1 MPTHIVSSETDVI
14 EAVHTAREW
23 QSPLEIVAGGTKRN
37 YGRAVVTMGTVLD
50 ASGLT
55 GIIAYE
61 PEELILTAA
70 PGTPVAEIEAALAAK
85 GQRLGFDPGDWRG
98 LLDPLHGGIGTLGG
112 AISADASGPA
122 RVRYGAARDHL
133 LGLRGVN
140 GFGEAFKAGG
150 KVVKNVTGFD
160 LPKLVCG
167 AMGTLCVLT
176 EVTLR
181 VFPKPSLSSTLA
193 VRGLS
198 PEDGFAVLRRVWSS
212 PLEATGL
219 VFSNDT
225 ALMRLEGEKEPLAEK
240 CAMLRGLLGEHSL
253 VEIPDG
259 GIAFKA
265 VGDGG
270 IFDDTPFDV
279 WRVFLPPANAA
290 AAAAELDSPLWL
302 GDWAGGLLWVAALPG
317 SDGVRAVAHKHGG
330 HAILTR
336 AEEETRERLDV
347 YEPQDP
353 VRAELTRAVKAAF
366 DPLHLF
372 NPGRMWDGV

>member
-1 MPTHIVSSETDVI
+1 MPTHIASSETDVI

-37 YGRAVVTMGTVLD
+37 YGRSVVTMGTVLD
-50 ASGLT
+50 VSGLR

-70 PGTPVAEIEAALAAK
+70 PGTPVAEIEAVLAEK
-85 GQRLGFDPGDWRG
+85 GQRLGFDPPDWRG
-98 LLDPLHGGIGTLGG
+98 LLDPEHDGFGTIGG

-133 LGLRGVN
+133 LGIRGVN
-140 GFGEAFKAGG
+140 GFGEAFRAGG

-160 LPKLVCG
+160 IPKLACG

-181 VFPKPSLSSTLA
+181 VFPKPPLSATLA

-198 PEDGFAVLRRVWSS
+198 PEDGFALLRRVWSS

-219 VFSNDT
+219 VFSKDT

-240 CAMLRGLLGEHSL
+240 CAMLRTLLGEHAIG
-253 VEIPDG
+253 EIPEGDV
-259 GIAFKA
+259 AFKA

-270 IFDDTPFDV
+270 IFDDMPLDV
-279 WRVFLPPANAA
+279 WRVFLPPASAA

-317 SDGVRAVAHKHGG
+317 SDTVRAAAHKHGG

-336 AEEETRERLDV
+336 AQEETRERLDV
-347 YEPQDP
+347 FEPQDA
-353 VRAELTRAVKAAF
+353 VRAAVTGAVKAAF

>member
-1 MPTHIVSSETDVI
+1 MPTHTATSETDVV
-14 EAVHTAREW
+14 EAVQTAREW

-50 ASGLT
+50 VSGLT
-55 GIIAYE
+55 GITAYE

-70 PGTPVAEIEAALAAK
+70 PGTPVAEIEAALAEK
-85 GQRLGFDPGDWRG
+85 GQRLGFDPADWRA
-98 LLDPLHGGIGTLGG
+98 LLDPEHDGFGTIGGT
-112 AISADASGPA
+112 ISADCSGPA

-160 LPKLVCG
+160 IPKLVCG

-176 EVTLR
+176 ELTLR

-198 PEDGFAVLRRVWSS
+198 PEDGFAMLRRVWSS

-219 VFSNDT
+219 VFSKDT
-225 ALMRLEGEKEPLAEK
+225 ALIRLEGEKAPLAEK
-240 CAMLRGLLGEHSL
+240 CSMLRGMLAEHSV

-259 GIAFKA
+259 DVAFKA

-270 IFDDTPFDV
+270 IFDDVPFDV
-279 WRVFLPPANAA
+279 WRLFLPPASAA

-302 GDWAGGLLWVAALPG
+302 GDWAGGVLWAAALPG
-317 SDGVRAVAHKHGG
+317 SDTIRPVAHKHGG
-330 HAILTR
+330 YAVLTR
-336 AEEETRERLDV
+336 AEEETRERLEV
-347 YEPQDP
+347 FEPQDA
-353 VRAELTRAVKAAF
+353 VRAEATRAVKAAF

-372 NPGRMWDGV
+372 NPGRMWDGI